1 MSFESWHC
9 PNCLRTVPG
18 RVRTCYCGV
27 QRSQVTDEP
36 RPAATGARAYGGLV
50 AILAAAVG
58 GGLLVTSFQRPEASA
73 PEPASNPAPV
83 TVSSQ
88 PAARPTST
96 TLPSTISEASPQP
109 TPVPAFL
116 RARSA
121 RIEPT
126 PDPRVANAESE
137 TEEEGDSVAAMREEG
152 TGRLEEALAA
162 LRPKILALQ
171 SKVRTYGDGCASS
184 RATLARGGCPTIKE
198 DILRLRAEI
207 ERTVSESDDAARRSW
222 VTPGARRE
230 LLREHGL
237 DAASWDQI
245 VASTERVLTGQR

>member
-27 QRSQVTDEP
+27 QRSQVADQP
-36 RPAATGARAYGGLV
+36 HPAATGARAYGGLV
-50 AILAAAVG
+50 AILAAALG
-58 GGLLVTSFQRPEASA
+58 GGLLVTWLQRPEASV
-73 PEPASNPAPV
+73 PSPV
-83 TVSSQ
+83 TQ
-88 PAARPTST
+88 PATLPTST
-96 TLPSTISEASPQP
+96 TLPSTISEASPEP
-109 TPVPAFL
+109 TPVPSFL
-116 RARSA
+116 RAPA
-121 RIEPT
+121 PRIEPT
-126 PDPRVANAESE
+126 PEPRMANAESE
-137 TEEEGDSVAAMREEG
+137 AEEEVDSVAAMREEG
-152 TGRLEEALAA
+152 TGRLEDALVA
-162 LRPKILALQ
+162 LRPKILTLE

-245 VASTERVLTGQR
+245 VASTEGVLTGQR